1 MTKLMEKLVLAAQG
15 VVILLAL
22 VLGFNALFPATPG
35 AAISVM
41 SLTPSPEPPTTT
53 PVPTGTSVL
62 PTNVPATATPVATTP
77 LVPPTEPPAAT
88 IPVVPPTDVPPTNVP
103 PTEPP
108 AATIPVVPPTNV
120 PATQTPTVTVPAV
133 PPTNVPVDVVIEKTA
148 STSVVA
154 VGDPVRW
161 TLRVRNIGGIPAQN
175 VVISDQLPTF
185 FTGLNVTATSGD
197 AFLEGSLVTVALDDL
212 QPNQTVEVW
221 IDGTIASLDGDL
233 VNIARVTTS
242 TTETT
247 TSNNVASARVSQQIA
262 GEAAP
267 IDLAP
272 APSPEAKHQTLPMTA
287 NDGVMPFWLPIGLIG
302 LVVCL
307 SVIFLLPSRTWGGR

>member
-88 IPVVPPTDVPPTNVP
+88 IPVVPPTD
-103 PTEPP
+103 
-108 AATIPVVPPTNV
+108 
-120 PATQTPTVTVPAV
+120 V

>member
-88 IPVVPPTDVPPTNVP
+88 IPVVPPTD
-103 PTEPP
+103 
-108 AATIPVVPPTNV
+108 VPPTNV